1 MSKAA
6 QKESVKTVAV
16 AMSGGVDSSVAAVLL
31 KEQGYRVI
39 GITMKLWDYAEVGGN
54 INHESGCCSMDSIND
69 ARTVCSSVNIPHYLF
84 NLSEQF
90 QQQVIQDFINEY
102 IAGRTPNPCVLCN
115 SRIKWKSMF
124 EGAQKLGADF
134 MATGH
139 YARVFY
145 NSVNERYELHRA
157 ADTRKDQSYALWSL
171 QQDDLAHTIFPLGQ
185 LTKPQVRDLA
195 RKYKLPT
202 AEKKESQEICFIP
215 DDNYHRLIKDKHLE
229 INRGE
234 MVDTNGTLLGSHQG
248 YPFYTIGQ
256 RRGLGGG
263 FREPMYV
270 VDIDAIQNRIT
281 IGNENALYARELLVE
296 QVNWLSRA
304 APDQPLAAM
313 VKIRYNDS
321 FHAGTLYPCAD
332 REIRVRMNDP
342 VRSVTPGQSAV
353 FYNDDIVL
361 GGGIIK
367 TKVI

>member
-1 MSKAA
+1 MNTAVK
-6 QKESVKTVAV
+6 KDSVKTVAV

-31 KEQGYRVI
+31 KEQGYQVI

-69 ARTVCSSVNIPHYLF
+69 ARMVCAAVNIPHYLF
-84 NLSEQF
+84 NLSDQF
-90 QQQVIQDFINEY
+90 QQYVIQDFITEY

-115 SRIKWKSMF
+115 SRIKWQTMF
-124 EGAQKLGADF
+124 EGTKKLGADYL
-134 MATGH
+134 ATGH

-145 NSVNERYELHRA
+145 NSARKRHELHRA
-157 ADTRKDQSYALWSL
+157 IYTRKDQSYALWNL
-171 QQDDLAHTIFPLGQ
+171 RQDDLAHTIFPLGQ

-195 RKYKLPT
+195 RKYNLPI

-215 DDNYHRLIKDKHLE
+215 DNNYHRLIRDKHAE

-234 MVDTNGTLLGSHQG
+234 IVDTSGTLRGAHQG

-263 FREPMYV
+263 FKEPMYV
-270 VDIDAIQNRIT
+270 VDIDAVQNRIT
-281 IGNENALYARELLVE
+281 IGNESALYARELLVE
-296 QVNWLSRA
+296 QVNWLSCT
-304 APDQPLAAM
+304 APEEPLAAR

-321 FHAGTLYPCAD
+321 FHAGTLYPSAN
-332 REIRVRMNDP
+332 REIRIVMNDP

-353 FYNDDIVL
+353 FYDGDVVL

-367 TKVI
+367 AKVV